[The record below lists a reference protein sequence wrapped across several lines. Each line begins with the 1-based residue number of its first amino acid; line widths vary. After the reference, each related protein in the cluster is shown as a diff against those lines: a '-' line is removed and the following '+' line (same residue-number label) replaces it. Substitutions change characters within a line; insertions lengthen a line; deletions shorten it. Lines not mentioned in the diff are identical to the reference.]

1 MATSWGLKGKLG
13 WQGWKMAGFC
23 WSLNLWAKPNVS
35 LIIDPQKEKMEELRW
50 AQILVKTN
58 GEVLPSTLEI
68 RVEEVCYSLSLW
80 WEIR

>member
-13 WQGWKMAGFC
+13 WQGSKMVGFC

-35 LIIDPQKEKMEELRW
+35 LVINPQTKKIEELQW

-58 GEVLPSTLEI
+58 SEVLPSALEI
-68 RVEEVCYSLSLW
+68 EVEEVCYSLSLW